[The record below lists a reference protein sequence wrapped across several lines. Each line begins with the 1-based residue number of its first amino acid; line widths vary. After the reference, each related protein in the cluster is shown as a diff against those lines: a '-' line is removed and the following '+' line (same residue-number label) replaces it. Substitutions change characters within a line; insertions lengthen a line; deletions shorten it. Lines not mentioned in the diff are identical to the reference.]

1 MKKTLG
7 ISAFA
12 VIGALAAGWVAV
24 QGQSRPTLT
33 GQDYAEIEQLLARYY
48 QGLDF
53 EDMEMLGSVF
63 TDDATYTLTGSEL
76 SGREA
81 IVASV
86 EERIGRRPPEHERRH
101 WQNNAVITPTAG
113 GATGRT
119 YWVSLEVSYVPP
131 KPALSGHWDDVYVR
145 TSDGWRIQ
153 DRKLTINQPLR
164 ESFGYV
170 W

>member
-1 MKKTLG
+1 MRKTLG
-7 ISAFA
+7 
-12 VIGALAAGWVAV
+12 VMTLVLVGALAVGWSAV
-24 QGQSRPTLT
+24 QGQSPPTLT

-63 TDDATYTLTGSEL
+63 AEDATYTLVGTEL
-76 SGREA
+76 AGREA

-86 EERIGRRPPEHERRH
+86 EQRITMRPPEHERRH
-101 WQNNAVITPTAG
+101 WQNNAVITPTAE

-119 YWVSLEVSYVPP
+119 YWVSFEVSYVPP
-131 KPALSGHWDDVYVR
+131 KPALSGHWDDIYVR
-145 TSDGWRIQ
+145 TPDGWRIQ
-153 DRKLTINQPLR
+153 DRKLTINQALR